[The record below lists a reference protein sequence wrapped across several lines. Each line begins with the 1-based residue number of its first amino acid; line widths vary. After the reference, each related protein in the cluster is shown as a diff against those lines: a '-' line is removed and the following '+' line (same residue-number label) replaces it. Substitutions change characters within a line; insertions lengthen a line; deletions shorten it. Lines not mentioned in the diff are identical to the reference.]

1 MAGSFVK
8 HGNGYRLVQSYRE
21 NGKPKVR
28 ALMSVGK
35 DPLEFLKD
43 DKIAEVEKT
52 RPDIAEI
59 LRQIKKKRF
68 PNLSADD
75 ETCQLISSDLNKV
88 QASDLKLGLADVIV
102 TDPPYP
108 KEFLYLYDLLA
119 VKARELLKPGGSL
132 ITMVGQ
138 SYLPEI
144 MNKLGTTLQY
154 QWTIS
159 YLTPGGQSAQL
170 WDRKVNTFWKP
181 VLWYVNGEYSG
192 RWIGDVSKSAVNDN
206 DKRFHHWGQSESG
219 MADLIRRFTKA
230 GDVILDPFMG
240 AGTTGC
246 VALPLGRK
254 FIGIDIDKSMVE
266 KAKERIYSNV

>member
-1 MAGSFVK
+1 
-8 HGNGYRLVQSYRE
+8 
-21 NGKPKVR
+21 
-28 ALMSVGK
+28 MSNV
-35 DPLEFLKD
+35 
-43 DKIAEVEKT
+43 
-52 RPDIAEI
+52 
-59 LRQIKKKRF
+59 
-68 PNLSADD
+68 
-75 ETCQLISSDLNKV
+75 
-88 QASDLKLGLADVIV
+88 SDLKLGLADVIV

-144 MNKLGTTLQY
+144 MSKLGTTLQY

-240 AGTTGC
+240 AGYYWLRGLAAWTK
-246 VALPLGRK
+246 VHR
-254 FIGIDIDKSMVE
+254 
-266 KAKERIYSNV
+266 Y